1 MQASEQRIAHVTAL
15 SNARVARILRASAR
29 RSEALEARM
38 NEAFAATSRA
48 AATEAHFAELQ
59 AQLQEARRASD
70 QATAEFHHA
79 ASVAGQLQAKLR
91 EAEIRERAVD
101 ERHRGTMQRAL
112 QAEHTI
118 ASMLRSRSWR
128 ITAPLRSVTD
138 WFRGEAR
145 STQPLPAAPEAV
157 ARRSLRAAALRR
169 GRVLAKR
176 TPLYQ
181 WLAPRF
187 KARYP
192 ALWARARAAVVE
204 NPVPRT
210 NATVAFSAGADGDAA
225 TASARDDAV
234 PSVEDIAARLRREIA
249 RRRSA

>member
-1 MQASEQRIAHVTAL
+1 MRT
-15 SNARVARILRASAR
+15 
-29 RSEALEARM
+29 
-38 NEAFAATSRA
+38 NEASIAKSRA
-48 AATEAHFAELQ
+48 EAAEAHIDGLQ
-59 AQLQEARRASD
+59 TQLHETRRAAE

-79 ASVAGQLQAKLR
+79 ASVAGQLQAKLG
-91 EAEIRERAVD
+91 EAEFRERAAD
-101 ERHRGTMQRAL
+101 ERHRAAMQRAL

-128 ITAPLRSVTD
+128 RTAPLRSVTD

-145 STQPLPAAPEAV
+145 STQPPSSTPDV
-157 ARRSLRAAALRR
+157 IARGSLRAAALRR

-204 NPVPRT
+204 NPLPRT
-210 NATVAFSAGADGDAA
+210 DAAVADSAGGDRAAA
-225 TASARDDAV
+225 TTSARDDAV
-234 PSVEDIAARLRREIA
+234 PSVEDIAARLRQEIA